1 MKKETVGNYLSG
13 VKHMLSIYGQ
23 NVDYV
28 NNLAVTKILTGMH
41 LLDAVAGKQ
50 PDQKK
55 PFPLEMTRYMV
66 DVLLRM
72 DTVWNKMMRVAALMA
87 YFLLLH
93 QSEYIWQNSKSDHA
107 LRVRHVEFKLRAR
120 DEFIDASAVSN
131 VLFSDIESVKIT
143 LPHCKNDPFR
153 RGNQF

>member
-1 MKKETVGNYLSG
+1 MKNETVGNYLSG
-13 VKHMLSIYGQ
+13 VKHMLSINGQ
-23 NVDYV
+23 NVDYFS
-28 NNLAVTKILTGMH
+28 NLPVTKILAGMH

-72 DTVWNKMMRVAALMA
+72 DTIWNKMMRVAALMA
-87 YFLLLH
+87 YFLLLR

-107 LRVRHVEFKLRAR
+107 LRVRHAR
-120 DEFIDASAVSN
+120 
-131 VLFSDIESVKIT
+131 
-143 LPHCKNDPFR
+143 
-153 RGNQF
+153 